1 MVKLFMHMSL
11 KDISDSVFAI
21 NFLLNF
27 FFGGNRTENHIEV
40 DRVVRMNVR
49 RNKT

>member
-1 MVKLFMHMSL
+1 MVKQFMHMSL

-27 FFGGNRTENHIEV
+27 FLAEIEQ
-40 DRVVRMNVR
+40 
-49 RNKT
+49 KITLK